1 MAFNNTLTSLVNSRT
16 ALNKAGSESTYSTFG
31 RVIDII
37 LDEKHPEYDRQG
49 GGLAINGVF
58 YKPLFQNQQEGEST
72 ELPFAMQYSSHI
84 KTVPIIGEIVEVVKM
99 PNQAFTSNT
108 RRNKQYYTRIVNTWN
123 NANSNVYLDMNS
135 NTDLDISTGGNFKE
149 LSTVNPVRST
159 PGDVQIEGRQGQS
172 IRFTGGK
179 GTGNPWVDDENIGNP
194 LIIIS
199 NGQSQTDEGFTTLG
213 ENVDEDGCS
222 IYLATNH
229 SIPLTPASEKR
240 KSFTEL
246 PDKSDQFKGNQ
257 IVLNGGR
264 LYLNAKENDI
274 QLSSVTSI
282 GMNTEGSVNIDAS
295 SYLCLDAPMI
305 YLGERARTASDNI
318 KEAVLLGNQ
327 TESFLNTLLNLLE
340 GMANDMAKAKTVEN
354 KPIPL
359 INKRGIQMKPTIQAL
374 KRQINPNGPSL
385 LKSKKVFTQ

>member
-1 MAFNNTLTSLVNSRT
+1 MAFSNTLTSLVNSRT
-16 ALNKAGSESTYSTFG
+16 ALNKVGPESTYSTFG

-37 LDEKHPEYDRQG
+37 LDEKHPEYSKQG

-84 KTVPIIGEIVEVVKM
+84 KTVPVIGEIVEVVKM

-135 NTDLDISTGGNFKE
+135 STDLDISTGGNFKE
-149 LSTVNPVRST
+149 LATINPVRST
-159 PGDVQIEGRQGQS
+159 PGDIQIEGRQGQS

-179 GTGNPWVDDENIGNP
+179 GSGNPWVDDENIGNP

-222 IYLATNH
+222 IYLASNH

-240 KSFTEL
+240 KAFTEL

-257 IVLNGGR
+257 IILNGGR

-274 QLSSVTSI
+274 QLSSKTSI

-295 SYLCLDAPMI
+295 SYLCLDAPMV
-305 YLGERARTASDNI
+305 YLGERARTASDNV

-340 GMANDMAKAKTVEN
+340 GMANDMAKAKTIEN

-385 LKSKKVFTQ
+385 LKSKKVFTE

>member
-1 MAFNNTLTSLVNSRT
+1 MGFNNTFTGLINSRT
-16 ALNKAGSESTYSTFG
+16 ATNKASSESTYSTFG

-37 LDEKHPEYDRQG
+37 LDEEHPEYSKQG

-99 PNQAFTSNT
+99 PNQAVTSNT

-149 LSTVNPVRST
+149 LGTVNPVRST
-159 PGDVQIEGRQGQS
+159 PGDIQIEGRQGQS

-179 GTGNPWVDDENIGNP
+179 GSGNPWVDDDNVGSPVIV
-194 LIIIS
+194 IS
-199 NGQSQTDEGFTTLG
+199 NGQSETEEGYTTLG
-213 ENVDEDGCS
+213 ENIDEDSCS
-222 IYLATNH
+222 IYLTSNH

-240 KSFTEL
+240 SAFNEV
-246 PDKSDQFKGNQ
+246 PDKSNEYKGNQ

-264 LYLNAKENDI
+264 LYFNAKESDI
-274 QLSSVTSI
+274 QLSSVSSVGI
-282 GMNTEGSVNIDAS
+282 NTEGSVNIDAS
-295 SYLCLDAPMI
+295 SYLCMDAPIM
-305 YLGERARTASDNI
+305 YLGERARTASDTTR
-318 KEAVLLGNQ
+318 EAVLLGNQ
-327 TESFLNTLLNLLE
+327 TEAFLDTLLNLLE
-340 GMANDMAKAKTVEN
+340 GMADDMAKAKTIEN

-359 INKRGIQMKPTIQAL
+359 LNKRGIQMKPTIQAL
-374 KRQINPNGPSL
+374 KRQLNPNGPSF
-385 LKSKKVFTQ
+385 LKSKKVFTE

>member
-37 LDEKHPEYDRQG
+37 LDEKHPEYDKQG
-49 GGLAINGVF
+49 GGLSINGVF
-58 YKPLFQNQQEGEST
+58 YKPLFQNQLEGEST

-99 PNQAFTSNT
+99 PNQAVTSNT

-149 LSTVNPVRST
+149 LATVNPVRST

-179 GTGNPWVDDENIGNP
+179 GTGNPWVDDENLGSP

-229 SIPLTPASEKR
+229 TIPLTPASEKR

-305 YLGERARTASDNI
+305 YLGERARRLEDEPAI
-318 KEAVLLGNQ
+318 KGDAL
-327 TESFLNTLLNLLE
+327 ESYLDTLNSL
-340 GMANDMAKAKTVEN
+340 
-354 KPIPL
+354 L
-359 INKRGIQMKPTIQAL
+359 INFCNTVAAGKGVPKTQAPVVNLGVKVLKSGINNLQSI
-374 KRQINPNGPSL
+374 INPGDKNSN
-385 LKSKKVFTQ
+385 LKSKKVFIQ